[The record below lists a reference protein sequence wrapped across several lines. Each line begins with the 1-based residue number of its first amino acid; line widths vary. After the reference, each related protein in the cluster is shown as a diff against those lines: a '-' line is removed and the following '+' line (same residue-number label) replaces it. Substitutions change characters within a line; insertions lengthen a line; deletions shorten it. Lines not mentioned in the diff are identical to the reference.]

1 MTSPRLRTSVARLL
15 LLRVHP
21 QSPILVRLMNR
32 LVFRKLIGLEARLLV
47 YRHQGASIGEEVYV
61 GARTR
66 IRFPENVRIGDGS
79 VVAAATIEAWG
90 EVIIGSD
97 VMINHNVYLFT
108 AQHDID
114 SPTFDG
120 EIEFIH
126 IGDFAWLPHHICVLP
141 GVRIGRYAVVGTGS
155 VVTRDVPEYGV
166 AAGNP
171 ARVVKT
177 RARVAYTYRAS
188 RIGR

>member
-1 MTSPRLRTSVARLL
+1 MASPSLRTTIVRLL
-15 LLRVHP
+15 LLGTGPR
-21 QSPILVRLMNR
+21 SPVLVRLMSC
-32 LVFRKLIGLEARLLV
+32 LAFRKLIGRDARLLV
-47 YRHQGASIGEEVYV
+47 YRHLGARIGKDVYI
-61 GARTR
+61 GARTS
-66 IRFPENVRIGDGS
+66 IRFPENVVIGDGS

-90 EVIIGSD
+90 EVIIGRD

-108 AQHDID
+108 AQHEID

-120 EIEFIH
+120 EIGVIH
-126 IGDFAWLPHHICVLP
+126 IGDHAWLPYHIYVLP
-141 GVRIGRYAVVGTGS
+141 DVHIGRCAVIGTGS